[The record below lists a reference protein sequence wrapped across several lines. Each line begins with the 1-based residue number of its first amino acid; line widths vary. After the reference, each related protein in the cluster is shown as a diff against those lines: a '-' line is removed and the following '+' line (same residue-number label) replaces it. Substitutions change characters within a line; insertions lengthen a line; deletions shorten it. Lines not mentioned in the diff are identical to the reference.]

1 MSHHPRIRS
10 CPLPMLAGPTPTFL
24 APTFLA
30 LAFLAL
36 AFLVLPVCPAL
47 AAGEPAAGSVKSVS
61 GEAQVLRIGAA
72 PLALKQGDRVF
83 EKDVLTTGK
92 GAALGLVMRDNSTL
106 SLGPGSRLVVERF
119 LFEPEKGA
127 LAQVL
132 RLSRGSMAAVSGEI
146 VKLNPAVARVDTP
159 VYSVGIRGTHF
170 LLNVEPG
177 FETPEEAAQA
187 VVPVV
192 TAAGDA
198 K

>member
-1 MSHHPRIRS
+1 MMLGGIPMSKHPPTRS
-10 CPLPMLAGPTPTFL
+10 CFLLTLAVLSLTL
-24 APTFLA
+24 LA
-30 LAFLAL
+30 LPAA
-36 AFLVLPVCPAL
+36 PAL
-47 AAGEPAAGSVKSVS
+47 AAGEAPAGSVKSVS
-61 GEAQVLRIGAA
+61 GEAQVLRSGAA
-72 PLALKQGDRVF
+72 ALSLKQGDRIF

-92 GAALGLVMRDNSTL
+92 GAALGLIMRDNSTL

-132 RLSRGSMAAVSGEI
+132 KLSRGSMAAVSGEI
-146 VKLNPAVARVDTP
+146 VKLNPDVARVDTP

-177 FETPEEAAQA
+177 FETPEEAAQT
-187 VVPVV
+187 VVPAA

>member
-1 MSHHPRIRS
+1 MRHHQAIKYPF
-10 CPLPMLAGPTPTFL
+10 MATLAALALGL
-24 APTFLA
+24 APLHA
-30 LAFLAL
+30 Q
-36 AFLVLPVCPAL
+36 
-47 AAGEPAAGSVKSVS
+47 AADASPAGSVKSVS
-61 GEAQVLRIGAA
+61 GEAQVLRPGAA
-72 PLALKQGDRVF
+72 PLALKHGDRVF

-92 GAALGLVMRDNSTL
+92 GASLGLVLRDNSTL

-146 VKLNPAVARVDTP
+146 VKLNPAAAKIDTP

-177 FETPEEAAQA
+177 QETPEEAAQA
-187 VVPVV
+187 PAP
-192 TAAGDA
+192 AAQNEVA

>member
-1 MSHHPRIRS
+1 MSQHHAVKYS
-10 CPLPMLAGPTPTFL
+10 LLATLVALALGL
-24 APTFLA
+24 APQRA
-30 LAFLAL
+30 QAEDA
-36 AFLVLPVCPAL
+36 PP
-47 AAGEPAAGSVKSVS
+47 AGSVKSVN
-61 GEAQVLRIGAA
+61 GEAQVLRSGAG
-72 PLALKQGDRVF
+72 PLALKHGDRIF

-92 GAALGLVMRDNSTL
+92 GASLGLVLRDNSTL

-132 RLSRGSMAAVSGEI
+132 KLSRGSMAALSGEI
-146 VKLNPAVARVDTP
+146 VKLNPAAAKIDTP

-187 VVPVV
+187 PAAQTEV
-192 TAAGDA
+192 T

>member
-1 MSHHPRIRS
+1 MSAHHPVKHT
-10 CPLPMLAGPTPTFL
+10 L
-24 APTFLA
+24 
-30 LAFLAL
+30 
-36 AFLVLPVCPAL
+36 LVAL
-47 AAGEPAAGSVKSVS
+47 AALALGLAPLRAHAADASPAGSVKSVS
-61 GEAQVLRIGAA
+61 GEAQVLRSGAA
-72 PLALKQGDRVF
+72 PQDLKHGDRIF

-92 GAALGLVMRDNSTL
+92 GASLGLVLRDNSTL

-146 VKLNPAVARVDTP
+146 VKLNPAVAKIDTP
-159 VYSVGIRGTHF
+159 IYSVGIRGTHF

-177 FETPEEAAQA
+177 YETPEEAA
-187 VVPVV
+187 P
-192 TAAGDA
+192 AAKDEVA

>member
-1 MSHHPRIRS
+1 MMLGGIPMSKHPPTRS
-10 CPLPMLAGPTPTFL
+10 CFLLTLAV
-24 APTFLA
+24 LA
-30 LAFLAL
+30 LPLLAL
-36 AFLVLPVCPAL
+36 PAAPAL
-47 AAGEPAAGSVKSVS
+47 AAGETPAGSVKSVS
-61 GEAQVLRIGAA
+61 GEAQVLRSGAA
-72 PLALKQGDRVF
+72 ALSLKQGDRIF

-132 RLSRGSMAAVSGEI
+132 KLSRGSMAAVSGEI
-146 VKLNPAVARVDTP
+146 VKLNPAVATVDTP

-177 FETPEEAAQA
+177 FETPEEAAQT
-187 VVPVV
+187 VVPAA

>member
-1 MSHHPRIRS
+1 MPQHHAVKY
-10 CPLPMLAGPTPTFL
+10 PLLAILAALALGL
-24 APTFLA
+24 APLRA
-30 LAFLAL
+30 H
-36 AFLVLPVCPAL
+36 
-47 AAGEPAAGSVKSVS
+47 AADAPPAGSVKSVS
-61 GEAQVLRIGAA
+61 GEAQVLRPGTA
-72 PLALKQGDRVF
+72 PLALKHGDRIF

-92 GAALGLVMRDNSTL
+92 GASLGLVLRDNSTL

-146 VKLNPAVARVDTP
+146 VKLNPAAAKIDTP
-159 VYSVGIRGTHF
+159 IYSVGIRGTHF

-187 VVPVV
+187 P
-192 TAAGDA
+192 AAQSEVA

>member
-1 MSHHPRIRS
+1 MSKHPLTRS
-10 CPLPMLAGPTPTFL
+10 GVL
-24 APTFLA
+24 LA
-30 LAFLAL
+30 LALLAL
-36 AFLVLPVCPAL
+36 PLLALPARPAL
-47 AAGEPAAGSVKSVS
+47 AAGETPAGSVKSVS

-72 PLALKQGDRVF
+72 PVALKQGDRVF

-127 LAQVL
+127 LAQVFK
-132 RLSRGSMAAVSGEI
+132 LSRGSMAAVSGEI
-146 VKLNPAVARVDTP
+146 VKLNPAVAKVETP

-187 VVPVV
+187 VVPAKA
-192 TAAGDA
+192 TAQEDS

>member
-1 MSHHPRIRS
+1 MAKYPHTRPSILLTLAILIL
-10 CPLPMLAGPTPTFL
+10 PL
-24 APTFLA
+24 LA
-30 LAFLAL
+30 L
-36 AFLVLPVCPAL
+36 PVRSAV
-47 AAGEPAAGSVKSVS
+47 AAEASPAGSVKSVS
-61 GEAQVLRIGAA
+61 GEAQVLRSGAA
-72 PLALKQGDRVF
+72 PLPLKHGDRIF

-92 GAALGLVMRDNSTL
+92 GAALGLVLRDNSTL

-132 RLSRGSMAAVSGEI
+132 KLSRGSMAAVSGEI
-146 VKLNPAVARVDTP
+146 VKLNPAVAKIDTP
-159 VYSVGIRGTHF
+159 VYSVGIRGTHV

-187 VVPVV
+187 VVLPAH
-192 TAAGDA
+192 TTAGDA

>member
-1 MSHHPRIRS
+1 MSHNPRTRRS
-10 CPLPMLAGPTPTFL
+10 LLLAFTAPALPL
-24 APTFLA
+24 LA
-30 LAFLAL
+30 LAFLFWSFL
-36 AFLVLPVCPAL
+36 ALPVRPAL
-47 AAGEPAAGSVKSVS
+47 AASESPAGSVKSVN
-61 GEAQVLRIGAA
+61 GEAQVLRTGAA
-72 PLALKQGDRVF
+72 PLSLKQGDRIF

-92 GAALGLVMRDNSTL
+92 DSALGLILRDNSTL

-127 LAQVL
+127 LGQVL
-132 RLSRGSMAAVSGEI
+132 KLSRGSMVAVTGEI

-177 FETPEEAAQA
+177 FETPEEAAQTA
-187 VVPVV
+187 VPLKS
-192 TAAGDA
+192 ADAQDA